1 MIKRFHQL
9 NESVSGLKDLDFF
22 KDYFIDL
29 LDEYEYKIEIEK
41 QRYVKINQEDN
52 NIYSNFAKKD
62 FYPCYEL
69 SLKYSS
75 GKCGDFY
82 SSNGLKRHS
91 EICKILSDCISGIE
105 NNSDLKIIERIECSG
120 HINPF
125 IRIKIVDI
133 YEIPEEELPNQLFEQ
148 LLELVKD
155 IISRM
160 YSSGSDSY
168 NTLFKVIPNPDK
180 LKIELVGNCRVN
192 QLDAILREFSK
203 HNKYAEKERRYRDIL
218 IFDINVVQRKHNDN
232 HVDITNPRIVKKT
245 SQQGT
250 NVNRYLDD

>member
-69 SLKYSS
+69 SLQSSS
-75 GKCGDFY
+75 GKGFDFY
-82 SSNGLKRHS
+82 SSNDIKRHS

-105 NNSDLKIIERIECSG
+105 NNSELKIIERIECSG
-120 HINPF
+120 RINPF
-125 IRIKIVDI
+125 IKIKIADI

-160 YSSGSDSY
+160 YYTTYDNLDFDSY

-203 HNKYAEKERRYRDIL
+203 HNKYAEKERRYSDIL
-218 IFDINVVQRKHNDN
+218 IFDINVIQRKHNDN
-232 HVDITNPRIVKKT
+232 HVDITNPRIVKNT
-245 SQQGT
+245 IT
-250 NVNRYLDD
+250 